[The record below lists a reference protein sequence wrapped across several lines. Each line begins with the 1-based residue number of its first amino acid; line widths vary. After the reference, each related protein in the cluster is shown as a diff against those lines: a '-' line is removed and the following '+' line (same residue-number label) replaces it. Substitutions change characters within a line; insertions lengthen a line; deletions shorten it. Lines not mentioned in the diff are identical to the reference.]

1 MNKRREDGPSAQRR
15 NFTHMN
21 RAASL
26 ALSLLSLTVL
36 PLLAFT
42 NVPSPVPEPSTIAL
56 VGGGLAAAILYSRRR
71 RGQK

>member
-1 MNKRREDGPSAQRR
+1 M
-15 NFTHMN
+15 H

-26 ALSLLSLTVL
+26 ALSLLSLTAL